1 LSNSWLSGFTDAVG
15 SFTCIIKDKPIANKS
30 GLVKLSYTLSQYGN
44 YNQMKYLAEILKGKI
59 HYNNGIYEATVNT
72 TKLSKVIDYLNIH
85 SLKTNKSIVYLN
97 IRKIYFLIKG
107 KKSLTNEEIRLLTRY
122 KNNLNRLAS

>member
-1 LSNSWLSGFTDAVG
+1 
-15 SFTCIIKDKPIANKS
+15 
-30 GLVKLSYTLSQYGN
+30 
-44 YNQMKYLAEILKGKI
+44 MKYLAEILKGKLRRS
-59 HYNNGIYEATVNT
+59 HNNGIYETTVNT

-107 KKSLTNEEIRLLTRY
+107 NKSLTNGDIKLLTRY
-122 KNNLNRLAS
+122 KNNLNRLASKIS